1 MDGINPQPKVFQSG
15 RSHENQITG
24 TAAKNNSRS
33 QVILNNNFGEGDRS
47 ACHWAASVLNLSGAK
62 GANTDLVQQRL
73 GHLGEMRPGVNQS
86 FELESAFWS
95 GRISN
100 GEFHVKCSH
109 VRHILVAAP
118 RCVNVSVSLMHIE
131 ASRFGLRQA

>member
-24 TAAKNNSRS
+24 TAAKDNSRS

-73 GHLGEMRPGVNQS
+73 GHLGEMGTGVNQP
-86 FELESAFWS
+86 FELERAFWS

-100 GEFHVKCSH
+100 GKFHVKCPH
-109 VRHILVAAP
+109 VRHILVAAL
-118 RCVNVSVSLMHIE
+118 RCVNISISRMPLK
-131 ASRFGLRQA
+131 AGRFGLRQA